1 MMTRYNSKT
10 GHNLPNDNVRL
21 QSNAGTALIITVI
34 AMFIITSA
42 TVAVLFL
49 TANALHLNGKQ
60 AAGATA
66 FNIAESGA
74 EIAALW
80 LKTQPSPPD
89 VIYAFDPF
97 GGKQSLDG
105 GHYQVTIYPDPD
117 NATSY
122 LKTFR
127 IVSVGDVHGSTKTIE
142 VVVKQASFGRYAY
155 FTDTETSSIGG
166 GAIWWKAGERV
177 DGPVHSNNRN
187 GSNFQINYNG
197 SYSPIFL
204 DIVTGAGSSI
214 TYSPRRPRDEATFKR
229 IFADGSKGFKLGV
242 TPIPLPESTDVQ
254 KSAAWGSS
262 AGFPS
267 TNGVYLRADM
277 QGGIYIRGDAG
288 ITLSTDTDGN
298 QKFTITQGTKTTV
311 ITLNR
316 YTRTI
321 STSGPM
327 GSGSP
332 TSATSLGTG
341 VIYCTGHITSLKG
354 EVADNLVVNG
364 EIAVRSSFTIA
375 TDVNAGKTIN
385 ITNNIYYRT
394 RPDKTRDSDDY
405 VNLAAGTFGLVAK
418 DIIIDSTAPR
428 NLEINAVCMAGG
440 QNTTSGSFYVEN
452 YDSKTPTGTL
462 TVLGGIIQKAR
473 GPVGTFN
480 SSTGQ
485 TSTGY
490 AKNYSYDP
498 RLVVNPPPFYPT
510 TGQYE
515 RLSWRLL
522 PN

>member
-155 FTDTETSSIGG
+155 FTDKETSSIGG
-166 GAIWWKAGERV
+166 DAIWWKAGERV

-197 SYSPIFL
+197 S
-204 DIVTGAGSSI
+204 
-214 TYSPRRPRDEATFKR
+214 
-229 IFADGSKGFKLGV
+229 
-242 TPIPLPESTDVQ
+242 
-254 KSAAWGSS
+254 
-262 AGFPS
+262 
-267 TNGVYLRADM
+267 
-277 QGGIYIRGDAG
+277 
-288 ITLSTDTDGN
+288 
-298 QKFTITQGTKTTV
+298 
-311 ITLNR
+311 
-316 YTRTI
+316 
-321 STSGPM
+321 
-327 GSGSP
+327 
-332 TSATSLGTG
+332 
-341 VIYCTGHITSLKG
+341 
-354 EVADNLVVNG
+354 
-364 EIAVRSSFTIA
+364 
-375 TDVNAGKTIN
+375 
-385 ITNNIYYRT
+385 
-394 RPDKTRDSDDY
+394 
-405 VNLAAGTFGLVAK
+405 
-418 DIIIDSTAPR
+418 
-428 NLEINAVCMAGG
+428 
-440 QNTTSGSFYVEN
+440 
-452 YDSKTPTGTL
+452 
-462 TVLGGIIQKAR
+462 
-473 GPVGTFN
+473 
-480 SSTGQ
+480 
-485 TSTGY
+485 
-490 AKNYSYDP
+490 
-498 RLVVNPPPFYPT
+498 
-510 TGQYE
+510 
-515 RLSWRLL
+515 
-522 PN
+522 

>member
-1 MMTRYNSKT
+1 MTSYSSRISPNS
-10 GHNLPNDNVRL
+10 PNGIARL
-21 QSNAGTALIITVI
+21 QSNAGTALIMTVI
-34 AMFIITSA
+34 AMFMIVSA
-42 TVAVLFL
+42 TMAVLFL
-49 TANALHLNGKQ
+49 TANALHLNSKQ

-74 EIAALW
+74 EIAAFW
-80 LKTQPSPPD
+80 LKNQPYPPT
-89 VIYAFDPF
+89 VTYAFDPF
-97 GGKQSLDG
+97 GGAQSMDEG
-105 GHYQVTIYPDPD
+105 RYQVTIYPDS
-117 NATSY
+117 NNLTSY

-127 IVSVGDVHGSTKTIE
+127 IVSVGTVRDSTKTIE
-142 VVVKQASFGRYAY
+142 VVVKQSSFGRYAY
-155 FTDTETSSIGG
+155 FTDKETSSISG

-177 DGPVHSNNRN
+177 DGPVHSNNTN
-187 GSNFQINYNG
+187 GSNFQINYTG
-197 SYSPIFL
+197 STAPIFQ
-204 DIVTGAGSSI
+204 DMVTGAGPSI
-214 TYSPRRPRDEATFKR
+214 NYSPSRPRNEATFKN

-298 QKFTITQGTKTTV
+298 QKFTITQGKKTTV

-385 ITNNIYYRT
+385 ITNNLYYRT
-394 RPDKTRDSDDY
+394 RPDKNLDSDAPA
-405 VNLAAGTFGLVAK
+405 NLAAGTLGLVAK
-418 DIIIDSTAPR
+418 DIVIDSTAPR
-428 NLEINAVCMAGG
+428 NLEIDAVCMA
-440 QNTTSGSFYVEN
+440 TSGSFYVEN

-485 TSTGY
+485 TTTGY
-490 AKNYSYDP
+490 MKNYSYDP
-498 RLVVNPPPFYPT
+498 RLAVNPPPYYPT

-515 RLSWRLL
+515 RLSWQLL